1 MIDPQT
7 KILMGVF
14 GAAHGI
20 QGQVRLKS
28 YTGDPMA
35 IVRYGPFTTDTG
47 RIIELNEAREQKEVL
62 VVRVEGVKDRNGAEA
77 LNGVALYVPRERLGV
92 AEEEDEFFHADLVGL
107 RADYADGTAA
117 GTVTALHNYGGGD
130 VIEIKPGQGPSFFLA
145 FTRAIVPS
153 VDIVGGRIIIDPP
166 EEIEVKGE

>member
-1 MIDPQT
+1 MIDPKT

-35 IVRYGPFTTDTG
+35 VVRYGPFTTGTG
-47 RIIELNEAREQKEVL
+47 RVIELNEARERKEVL
-62 VVRVEGVKDRNGAEA
+62 VVRVEGVNDRNGAEA
-77 LNGVALYVPRERLGV
+77 LNGMQLYVPRERLGL

-107 RADYADGTAA
+107 RAEYADGMVA

-130 VIEIKPGQGPSFFLA
+130 VIEIKPEQGPSFFLA
-145 FTRAIVPS
+145 FTKVIVPT
-153 VDIVGGRIIIDPP
+153 VDIAGRRIVIDPP
-166 EEIEVKGE
+166 AEIEVKGE